1 MPIYP
6 DMQHFLMTEEGYYDE
21 LDAKVEAK
29 QFTDGPSIVKAYASG
44 ELDVA
49 LFGIVPA
56 MIVIDKGIAA
66 QVVAANIKEPMAI
79 MAHDDFFPLWKE
91 SDGAKAAFAAWK
103 ESKGRPFTFGTF
115 PEGSVPDILLRYW
128 LDHEH
133 NLDPDGSDLVEIKGI
148 GGASAVFSGLSSGS
162 IDGTSI
168 MEPLP
173 TKTRIEGLPYQSL
186 AIAPDF
192 MPGQPAAV
200 ALMSD
205 AVRDGPLATQF
216 VRQHQRAT
224 DFIASN
230 PDAAAVDASEVVGK
244 QSLPP
249 ETAKKAMESP
259 LSNFVTDPHQIESGA
274 KIFADYAARL
284 GKTGETLT
292 LEDIF
297 DYSVYD
303 DL

>member
-6 DMQHFLMTEEGYYDE
+6 DMQHFVMSEEGYYDE
-21 LDAKVEAK
+21 LEAEVEAK

-44 ELDVA
+44 QLDVA

-66 QVVAANIKEPMAI
+66 QVVAANIKEPMAV
-79 MAHDDFFPLWKE
+79 MAHHDFFPLWEE
-91 SDGAKAAFAAWK
+91 SEDAETAFAAWK
-103 ESKGRPFTFGTF
+103 SEKGRPFTFGTF

-133 NLDPDGSDLVEIKGI
+133 DIDPDGSNVVDIKGV
-148 GGASAVFSGLSSGS
+148 GGASAVFSGLASGS

-168 MEPLP
+168 MEPVP
-173 TKTRIEGLPYQSL
+173 TKAEAEDLPYDSL

-200 ALMSD
+200 ALMND
-205 AVRDGPLATQF
+205 EVRNGPLAGQF
-216 VRQHQRAT
+216 VRQHRRAT
-224 DFIASN
+224 EFIKSN
-230 PDAAAVDASEVVGK
+230 PEAAAADASAVIGE

-249 ETAKKAMESP
+249 ETAKQAMESP
-259 LSNFVTDPHQIESGA
+259 LSNFITDPHQIEAGTE
-274 KIFADYAARL
+274 IFADYAARL
-284 GKTGETLT
+284 GKTGEKLAID
-292 LEDIF
+292 DIF